1 MAQDI
6 EKMFENYDDPKTPK
20 LREGHQARF
29 EAKLDRAFSEPISE
43 EKKNPMPWLKIHCG
57 YLNPMP
63 WLKIAAML
71 VVLLAVSFF
80 GYQQLSKNNA
90 IIDSN
95 NTVVD
100 NTSDSGIS
108 ADTPKLTLADIS
120 PDLKKVQDYYMTGI
134 NMQLA
139 SLKITDENKEL
150 VDGYMQRLSELDK
163 EYTALNAELSKVGPT
178 EATVTALIDNLKFR
192 LDLLFKL
199 KSKLKELKNQKN
211 EEFKAIQT

>member
-29 EAKLDRAFSEPISE
+29 EAKLDKAFSEPISE
-43 EKKNPMPWLKIHCG
+43 EKK
-57 YLNPMP
+57 NPMP

-100 NTSDSGIS
+100 NTSDSGNS

-150 VDGYMQRLSELDK
+150 IDGYMQRLSELDK

>member
-6 EKMFENYDDPKTPK
+6 KKMFENYDDPKTPK

-29 EAKLDRAFSEPISE
+29 EAKLDKAFSENISE
-43 EKKNPMPWLKIHCG
+43 EKNTSL
-57 YLNPMP
+57 P
-63 WLKIAAML
+63 WLKIAAMV

-100 NTSDSGIS
+100 NTSETGDKTD
-108 ADTPKLTLADIS
+108 APKLTLADIS
-120 PDLKKVQDYYMTGI
+120 PDLKKVEEYYMAGI
-134 NMQLA
+134 NVQLA
-139 SLKITDENKEL
+139 SLKITDENKDL
-150 VDGYMQRLSELDK
+150 VDGYMQRLAELDT
-163 EYTALNAELSKVGPT
+163 EYNSLNAELSKVGPT
-178 EATVTALIDNLKFR
+178 EATVTALIDNLKLR

-199 KSKLKELKNQKN
+199 KNKLKELKNQNN
-211 EEFKAIQT
+211 EEFKTIQT

>member
-29 EAKLDRAFSEPISE
+29 EAKLNKAFSEPISE
-43 EKKNPMPWLKIHCG
+43 EKK
-57 YLNPMP
+57 NPMP